1 MIMGYSCS
9 AYFLIVIKFSL
20 SSFINALK
28 NDNYDELIPLLRRYS
43 ELITSRNNSDNNSKQ
58 TEITEAIYDLKDIS
72 DYESIL
78 QILNKLN
85 DKYKNTEFYFLLNKM
100 LDWLIRW
107 TELDHREI
115 LPSTHLHLRC
125 GLHLSSCDQKSRF
138 LLPPPLSAYFTE
150 DSGQQYAT
158 LYSLQKVINL
168 IFNMD

>member
-58 TEITEAIYDLKDIS
+58 TEIMEAIYDLKDIS

-85 DKYKNTEFYFLLNKM
+85 EKYKNTEFYFLLNKISSVSEYGYSFIGNISEPIS
-100 LDWLIRW
+100 LIKIKKYISKPYSNKEEEERFKPF
-107 TELDHREI
+107 TNCVEHEI
-115 LPSTHLHLRC
+115 TFLLHLNA
-125 GLHLSSCDQKSRF
+125 G
-138 LLPPPLSAYFTE
+138 
-150 DSGQQYAT
+150 
-158 LYSLQKVINL
+158 
-168 IFNMD
+168 